1 MTHFLAP
8 ALEPDGACGLQ
19 IERSGAWLVTHLE
32 LALDSKTRTRGLLGR
47 DGLAAGHGLVIA
59 PSQGVHTFGMR
70 FPIDI
75 VFVRR
80 DGRVVR
86 CRPHVRPRR
95 LAIWLTAFAVIEL
108 AADAIG
114 RTGVQVGDRVL
125 VKAQPQVQ
133 MGDLV

>member
-1 MTHFLAP
+1 MSHFLADVLD
-8 ALEPDGACGLQ
+8 ATGACGLQ
-19 IERSGAWLVTHLE
+19 IERTGQWLVTNLE

-47 DGLAAGHGLVIA
+47 DALPPGHGLVIA

-86 CRPHVRPRR
+86 CRSAVPPRR
-95 LAIWLTAFAVIEL
+95 LALWLTAFAVVEL
-108 AADAIG
+108 AAGEAT
-114 RTGVQVGDRVL
+114 RAGVRKGDRVVAKVVGGNL
-125 VKAQPQVQ
+125 K
-133 MGDLV
+133 DLI